1 MTELWLEKSMFKKL
15 LVPLDRSALAEEALG
30 PAGAI
35 ARASH
40 AAVDVVLV
48 HQPLPFA
55 GWNDTPWNADQATDE
70 DAYLESTVAELISGA
85 SIPATH
91 AILRGDPVEAI
102 CLRAQDV
109 AADLIVMTSHG
120 RTGFSRAWVG
130 SVADGVVRRSA
141 APVLMLPP
149 ATQKSTRI
157 ALHGLFKRVLVPLDG
172 STLAAE
178 ALAPASALAK
188 CSDAHVDLLRVV
200 QPVPLPLSDAGVPFS
215 YASWIPDDAAT
226 RQVADHAR
234 LQLSNV
240 ALRLSEE
247 TGLEVNAHVVVAAT
261 VAKAILDFAAGNAVD
276 VIAMSTRGRG
286 ASRLVIGSVADK
298 LLRGSGLPI
307 MLRHPG

>member
-1 MTELWLEKSMFKKL
+1 MFKKL
-15 LVPLDRSALAEEALG
+15 LVPLDRSSLAEEALG

-48 HQPLPFA
+48 HEPLPFA
-55 GWNDTPWNADQATDE
+55 GWDDTPWNPDQAKDE
-70 DAYLESTVAELISGA
+70 DAYLESTVAELTSGA
-85 SIPATH
+85 SIPASH
-91 AILRGDPVEAI
+91 AVLRGDPVEAI
-102 CLRAQDV
+102 CMRAQDIR
-109 AADLIVMTSHG
+109 ADLIVMTSHG

-141 APVLMLPP
+141 TPVLMLPP
-149 ATQKSTRI
+149 ATHKATRV
-157 ALHGLFKRVLVPLDG
+157 AVHGLFKRVLVPLDG
-172 STLAAE
+172 SALATE

-188 CSDAHVDLLRVV
+188 CSGARVELLRVV

-215 YASWIPDDAAT
+215 YSAWIPDDAAT

-247 TGLEVNAHVVVAAT
+247 TGLDVKAHVVVAAI
-261 VAKAILDFAAGNAVD
+261 VARAILDFAAGNSVD

-286 ASRLVIGSVADK
+286 ASRLIIGSVADK
-298 LLRGSGLPI
+298 LLRGAGLPI
-307 MLRHPG
+307 MLQHPG

>member
-1 MTELWLEKSMFKKL
+1 MFKKL

-55 GWNDTPWNADQATDE
+55 GWNDTPWNAEQATDE

-91 AILRGDPVEAI
+91 AILRGDPVDAI
-102 CLRAQDV
+102 CLRARDV
-109 AADLIVMTSHG
+109 GADLIVMTSHG

-130 SVADGVVRRSA
+130 SVADGVVRRSE

-149 ATQKSTRI
+149 ATQKAKRI
-157 ALHGLFKRVLVPLDG
+157 GLHGLFKRMLVPLDG
-172 STLAAE
+172 STLATE
-178 ALAPASALAK
+178 ILAPASALAT
-188 CSDAHVDLLRVV
+188 CSGARIELLRVV
-200 QPVPLPLSDAGVPFS
+200 LPVPLPISDAGVPYS
-215 YASWIPDDAAT
+215 YTSWIPDDVAT
-226 RQVADHAR
+226 KRVADHAR
-234 LQLSNV
+234 LQLTNV
-240 ALRLSEE
+240 ASTLSKES
-247 TGLEVNAHVVVAAT
+247 GLEVEAHVVVAAT
-261 VAKAILDFAAGNAVD
+261 VAQAILDFAAGNAVD
-276 VIAMSTRGRG
+276 VIAMSSRGRG

-307 MLRHPG
+307 MLKHPG